1 MKNLQLPL
9 RALNHVSLVVQDVE
23 ASISFYRDVLGF
35 YEIRRPE
42 SFHFD
47 GAWLWRYGVSVH
59 LIQGK
64 STFLLSRKRI
74 LPSQEELCIIHIDY
88 LFRTMQ
94 ECRCHVAPL

>member
-1 MKNLQLPL
+1 MRTLPL
-9 RALNHVSLVVQDVE
+9 RALNHVSLVVEDVE

-64 STFLLSRKRI
+64 RNNRKI
-74 LPSQEELCIIHIDY
+74 
-88 LFRTMQ
+88 
-94 ECRCHVAPL
+94 